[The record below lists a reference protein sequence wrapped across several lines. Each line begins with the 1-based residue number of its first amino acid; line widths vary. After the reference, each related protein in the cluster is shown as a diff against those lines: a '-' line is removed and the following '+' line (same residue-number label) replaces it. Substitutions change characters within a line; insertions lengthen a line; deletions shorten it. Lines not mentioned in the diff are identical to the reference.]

1 MALVVRASAL
11 VLAFFGMTDAAAVDL
26 RGAARR
32 SNATFTINDKVYV
45 DGQVFAEG
53 AALND
58 NLGCH
63 EHKGT
68 SSFKVCGCGVKVM
81 AHLMTECQTY
91 KKYDTQIGK
100 CDCSSK
106 ACDEQTLS
114 TGYSSKFNWQA
125 ASFRISAC

>member
-11 VLAFFGMTDAAAVDL
+11 VLAFFGAAEAAAVDL
-26 RGAARR
+26 RG
-32 SNATFTINDKVYV
+32 SVSSKATFTINDKVFV
-45 DGQVFAEG
+45 DGQLYSES

-68 SSFKVCGCGVKVM
+68 SSFKVCGCGVKVI

-100 CDCSSK
+100 CDCSST

-114 TGYSSKFNWQA
+114 TGYSSKFDWQA
-125 ASFRISAC
+125 ASFEILAC